1 VLRAEATRR
10 AVPRRFSATAAKRSG
25 VFDDLDVFAA
35 FPTAYPMWRR
45 GCRRAM
51 TGTNQAVDY
60 AIRARKHERVG
71 DIRPDMIPVL
81 GLEFSA

>member
-1 VLRAEATRR
+1 
-10 AVPRRFSATAAKRSG
+10 
-25 VFDDLDVFAA
+25 
-35 FPTAYPMWRR
+35 MWRR
-45 GCRRAM
+45 DYRRAM